1 MTCLYYSPFNVLVMF
16 YLLRFE
22 SIFLHAS
29 LCAFIS
35 VFVWYFYT
43 VLYILC
49 VLPKPE
55 GTLGELLLN
64 KDDSMWYKKFAQD
77 SGRCIA

>member
-1 MTCLYYSPFNVLVMF
+1 MCSLCSIYSDLNLF
-16 YLLRFE
+16 
-22 SIFLHAS
+22 FLHAS

-64 KDDSMWYKKFAQD
+64 NDDSMLYKKFVQD